1 MTHFVKS
8 YIMTKRPSFNQIVMS
23 FSMKM
28 KTSAFWLPNMTR
40 KANLALF
47 LNLIGDVTVF
57 FSNIRIYVSY
67 LWAVIISTFF
77 VCSMKTSPWSEQGLS
92 SVTRLWIRSLKFDL
106 LYIRYHSRYDV
117 GLDTDTENSLLLGV
131 RFSLTKFAQRKNLTK
146 ASWQ

>member
-8 YIMTKRPSFNQIVMS
+8 YTITKRPSFNQIVMS
-23 FSMKM
+23 FLMKM
-28 KTSAFWLPNMTR
+28 KTSAFWLSYMTR

-47 LNLIGDVTVF
+47 LNLIGDATV
-57 FSNIRIYVSY
+57 FSNIRIYASY

-77 VCSMKTSPWSEQGLS
+77 VWSMKTSPWSERGLS

>member
-1 MTHFVKS
+1 MLNRTQWQNDQVLIRSWCLFQWKWKLLLSDSLIWHVKL
-8 YIMTKRPSFNQIVMS
+8 T
-23 FSMKM
+23 
-28 KTSAFWLPNMTR
+28 
-40 KANLALF
+40 LALF

-77 VCSMKTSPWSEQGLS
+77 VCSMKTSPWSERGLS

>member
-1 MTHFVKS
+1 
-8 YIMTKRPSFNQIVMS
+8 
-23 FSMKM
+23 MKM

-57 FSNIRIYVSY
+57 FSNIRIYASW
-67 LWAVIISTFF
+67 LWAVIISFF
-77 VCSMKTSPWSEQGLS
+77 ACSMQISRLWSERGLS
-92 SVTRLWIRSLKFDL
+92 SVTRLRFDL
-106 LYIRYHSRYDV
+106 LYMQYHSRYDV